1 MKPSMADPHNIGIII
16 DIISDNIVLLSMTLL
31 VLLMLSILLIILYH
45 CIIDIASN
53 FIHVISIIDII
64 LNN

>member
-1 MKPSMADPHNIGIII
+1 MADPHNIGIII

-31 VLLMLSILLIILYH
+31 VLLMLSIVLLIILYH

-53 FIHVISIIDII
+53 FIRYQYY
-64 LNN
+64 